1 MEIDITRSGSVSVS
15 EDLVGW
21 RDHDQFVPLEV
32 CRVRCPC
39 CLSEVSRGGWILVL
53 GMLSE

>member
-32 CRVRCPC
+32 CGVRCPC

-53 GMLSE
+53 GMLCE